1 MVALY
6 IWTEQLGGASEWAW
20 PFNFQVGEYCF
31 FPLHRVA
38 YEFTYL
44 YCEKYWSLCSQ
55 EDLMKLLEGI
65 YFFYLAAILKLNPC
79 KNYMPFIE
87 NSQDITDN
95 TFWKIRGY
103 PKKSFVIKKKMYI
116 QNRS

>member
-20 PFNFQVGEYCF
+20 PFNFQVGEYYF
-31 FPLHRVA
+31 FPLHRVV

-55 EDLMKLLEGI
+55 EDLMKYCWRVYIFLPCCNLKPMQKL
-65 YFFYLAAILKLNPC
+65 YAFY
-79 KNYMPFIE
+79 
-87 NSQDITDN
+87 
-95 TFWKIRGY
+95 
-103 PKKSFVIKKKMYI
+103 
-116 QNRS
+116 